1 VAIELVPPEFICS
14 EVRLPLLYLFQ
25 LSRNHKILFLG
36 VVLDT
41 EEIGLAA
48 YLAVLDVGLDTA
60 SGLVRHRLVPL
71 AATGTLESR
80 FHCGFIV
87 NFQVLVAKKK
97 SGNPYNG
104 GSRLA

>member
-1 VAIELVPPEFICS
+1 MSS

-36 VVLDT
+36 VVLNT
-41 EEIGLAA
+41 EEIRLAA
-48 YLAVLDVGLDTA
+48 YLTVLHIRLDAA
-60 SGLVRHRLVPL
+60 SGLVHHRLVPL
-71 AATGTLESR
+71 AATGTLKSR
-80 FHCGFIV
+80 FHYGFIL
-87 NFQVLVAKKK
+87 NFQMLVAKKK